1 MSLNYRKPGLT
12 WKKSMMNIQKV
23 DPDYPTSLCL
33 VFFFFSPQSLENAV
47 RRIHSVINYAGTSN
61 EWSYDLASLLE
72 MLMNQIMKC
81 TFQPQ
86 LRESKPS
93 LRKEHNFTCLFFFFK
108 MEAFYN
114 FCSKI
119 HLPPPTS

>member
-1 MSLNYRKPGLT
+1 
-12 WKKSMMNIQKV
+12 MMNIQKV

-33 VFFFFSPQSLENAV
+33 VFFFFFPLSPW
-47 RRIHSVINYAGTSN
+47 RIHSVINYAGTSN

-93 LRKEHNFTCLFFFFK
+93 LRKEHNFTCLFFLK